1 MQSSWAMHGTKNLN
15 KSKFE
20 KQIAQFDDSSNNNAT
35 TDLNTENNS
44 IVNYAEHSFS
54 PGLYENVKE
63 TEDNTEDIQGT
74 ENNMVVTTENNNTY
88 GTLKEEAEIK
98 INVQNNNIN
107 NNINK
112 INNEIS
118 GAENLE
124 QNNSTVQKN

>member
-63 TEDNTEDIQGT
+63 TEDKIEDIQST
-74 ENNMVVTTENNNTY
+74 ENNIVVTT
-88 GTLKEEAEIK
+88 
-98 INVQNNNIN
+98 
-107 NNINK
+107 
-112 INNEIS
+112 
-118 GAENLE
+118 
-124 QNNSTVQKN
+124 